1 MSRWR
6 RSFIVE
12 VHEKLS
18 QLGLHAC
25 PACGS
30 AELRIARDPV
40 LALIGGFPRA
50 MSSAD
55 DPQVSTDFLLRV
67 ECVACGHLL
76 LFNAER
82 FRTGDAPI
90 LVMGLS
96 EQDEELPDSRPP
108 CGGAE
113 WCMPGDPAIMKAEMG
128 RRSVQIGGRPC

>member
-6 RSFIVE
+6 KSFIVE

-18 QLGLHAC
+18 QLGLQAC
-25 PACGS
+25 PVCGS

-55 DPQVSTDFLLRV
+55 DLQVSTDFLLRV
-67 ECVACGHLL
+67 ECVSCGHLL

-82 FRTGDAPI
+82 FRAGDAPI

-96 EQDEELPDSRPP
+96 EQDEKLLEQQ
-108 CGGAE
+108 
-113 WCMPGDPAIMKAEMG
+113 DPL
-128 RRSVQIGGRPC
+128 